1 MDLNFKNNETLMIDL
16 QSQYNN
22 IGVREAMFLDHYDL
36 EEISGYTAEDWKLF
50 LKHPLVADFLQEEL
64 SMFRDKQIRS
74 ILRDAKDNDKS
85 IGVAQMINSL
95 SKLDLTQMG
104 NNNKIFIYT
113 YVPLDREEE
122 HAEDIR
128 QAPSD
133 VFRV

>member
-1 MDLNFKNNETLMIDL
+1 MDLNFKNNETLMLDL
-16 QSQYNN
+16 QSKYNT
-22 IGVREAMFLDHYDL
+22 IGVREAMFLDHYEL
-36 EEISGYTAEDWKLF
+36 KEISGYTAEDWKLF

-74 ILRDAKDNDKS
+74 ILRDAKDNDRS
-85 IGVAQMINSL
+85 VGVAQMINSL

-113 YVPLDREEE
+113 YVPLDKEEE

-128 QAPSD
+128 QSPSD